1 MLFVGHCHKA
11 QATVKTHSMRCRM
24 DTQVPGRCSCH
35 KRLKERTPNPPVVT
49 GSLHEKQ
56 RNVRTLQCQY
66 PYQRISIKSTKNC
79 HGTNL
84 IGIFNIAEK
93 CLHPLLRIIRGFKF

>member
-1 MLFVGHCHKA
+1 
-11 QATVKTHSMRCRM
+11 M

-79 HGTNL
+79 HDTNL

-93 CLHPLLRIIRGFKF
+93 CLHSLLRIIRGFKF